1 MKFTYKPK
9 KRGTGSSSLLWRV
22 GLIVL
27 LTGLAVPSS
36 SWAQSTVLRVI
47 VLHGHPGHTSV
58 HLTRGNEQ
66 QYWDPGGN
74 YGQELEECL
83 QTHSGQYCRQ
93 WYAGFSWD
101 DIKAARRHDIVRG
114 PAANLFQV
122 LATGLLD
129 YESAA
134 DVFTVRLEGETA
146 QRAWQIIRDGA
157 EQGSHAAFTTSRA
170 PMFCTKAVSNYLRQ
184 LGGDLSD
191 FPSLWRPD
199 ALADELT
206 QRGHG
211 ARQGYTLNSP
221 PIQHYIDRVRR
232 AAGAGPLPHEWAL
245 TAPEDNALSA
255 SEDDS

>member
-1 MKFTYKPK
+1 MKFMHKTKEGWI
-9 KRGTGSSSLLWRV
+9 RSSRLLWQA

-27 LTGLAVPSS
+27 LAGLAVPSA
-36 SWAQSTVLRVI
+36 WAQSTVLRVI

-58 HLTRGNEQ
+58 HLTRGNQ
-66 QYWDPGGN
+66 QYYWDPGGN
-74 YGQELEECL
+74 YGQELDECL
-83 QTHSGQYCRQ
+83 QQHTNGYCRQ
-93 WYAGFSWD
+93 WYAGFAWE

-114 PAANLFQV
+114 PAADLSQV
-122 LATGLLD
+122 LAIEMLD
-129 YESAA
+129 YESVV
-134 DVFTVRLEGETA
+134 DVFTFQLKGETA

-170 PMFCTKAVSNYLRQ
+170 PMFCTKAVSSYLRQ

-199 ALADELT
+199 ALTDELA

-211 ARQGYTLNSP
+211 VRQSYTLNSP

-245 TAPEDNALSA
+245 TVPEGNTLSAPED
-255 SEDDS
+255 DS

>member
-27 LTGLAVPSS
+27 LAGLTVPPAWS
-36 SWAQSTVLRVI
+36 QPTVLRVI

-58 HLTRGNEQ
+58 HLTRGNQ
-66 QYWDPGGN
+66 QYYWDPGGN

-93 WYAGFSWD
+93 WYAGFSLD

-122 LATGLLD
+122 LAIELLD
-129 YESAA
+129 YESAV
-134 DVFTVRLEGETA
+134 DVFTFQLKGETA
-146 QRAWQIIRDGA
+146 KRAWQIIRDGA

-170 PMFCTKAVSNYLRQ
+170 PMFCTKAVSSYLRQ

-211 ARQGYTLNSP
+211 VRQSYTLNSP
-221 PIQHYIDRVRR
+221 LIRHHIDRVRR
-232 AAGAGPLPHEWAL
+232 IAGIGPLPQELAL
-245 TAPEDNALSA
+245 TPPEDNSLLVP
-255 SEDDS
+255 EDDS